1 MNPMK
6 DFLLFLSKRKW
17 LKNVMSTSGPFR
29 VISKRFVA
37 GDTIEEGIAVS
48 HELNKNKILVT
59 FDQLG
64 ESVQDENA
72 ATEVVKEYLKI
83 MSKIADRNYVDIS
96 VSLKLTQ
103 LGLDINNDFCMNN
116 IRQIMKEAKKVNKMV
131 TIDMEDTPYTDRT
144 LNIYR
149 TMIKEGYNNA
159 GIVIQSYLRRSEND
173 IRALL
178 PLGLRVRLCKGTY
191 KEPATLA
198 FPKKK
203 DVDKNYIDILKI
215 LFSKEAL
222 EQNAYPEVA
231 THDEKIINWTLNHVK
246 ENNIPPDKFEF
257 QMLYGIRRE
266 LQERLAH
273 QGYRM
278 RVYLP
283 YGTHCY
289 PYFMRRLAERP
300 ANLWFLMKNFFM
312 R

>member
-6 DFLLFLSKRKW
+6 DFFLFLSKRKS
-17 LKNVMSTSGPFR
+17 LQNLMSSSGPFCA
-29 VISKRFVA
+29 ISKRFVA

-48 HELNKNKILVT
+48 HELNRNKILVT
-59 FDQLG
+59 LDQLG
-64 ESVQDENA
+64 ESVENENA
-72 ATEVVKEYLKI
+72 AKEVVNEYLKI
-83 MSKIADRNYVDIS
+83 LSNITGRNYFDIS

-103 LGLDINNDFCMNN
+103 LGLDISDDFCMQN
-116 IRQIMKEAKKVNKMV
+116 IRQIMQAAKSADKMV

-144 LNIYR
+144 LNIYK
-149 TMIKEGYNNA
+149 TMLKEGFKGT
-159 GIVIQSYLRRSEND
+159 GIVIQAYLMRSESD
-173 IRALL
+173 IKNLL
-178 PLGLRVRLCKGTY
+178 PLGLRVRLCKGAY
-191 KEPATLA
+191 KEPATVA

-203 DVDKNYIDILKI
+203 DVDKNYINLLKI
-215 LFSKEAL
+215 LFSKDAL
-222 EQNAYPEVA
+222 AQNSYPEVA

-246 ENNIPPDKFEF
+246 ENHIPLDKFEF
-257 QMLYGIRRE
+257 QMLYGIRRD

-273 QGYRM
+273 QGYRI

-300 ANLWFLMKNFFM
+300 ANVWFITKNFFI